1 MKMKDVIRLTGLT
14 DRAVRL
20 YIDSGLIAPE
30 ITENH
35 AGRKN
40 IEFSES
46 DVALL
51 RNVALLRK
59 AGFAI
64 AEIKTLLSDSEN
76 ARSVVDAFIEN
87 GDKEIENKA
96 EIIAKLK
103 GIRSDKEITLETVC
117 DALSATVS
125 AAKVPDEDMMHSA
138 RDESDRKFAVVAS
151 LVFIVLPLLAY
162 AGVNVINK
170 LQFRYSHFTAKDF
183 LWNFIFCF
191 GWFMIFVMGVASFL
205 LCRKKFSFSKGRKR
219 RKTASEILILC
230 CFALLVPSAITSVF
244 AIGFVP
250 TVYSQ
255 TTDVAD
261 YLILD
266 SHVEDVYG
274 EEIRS
279 VFPEK
284 IPESA
289 GKKSDGW
296 VDSYPY
302 TTRYYY
308 MYQATID
315 DSFDLFA
322 EWTLTEDEFLKAVDD
337 APDNYVHSEHKGEW
351 NCFYYTDTE
360 QVLEENLVGSHYL
373 FLIFAYN
380 EQTKSVRYIASYAI
394 DSQNP
399 PYYQTVEW

>member
-1 MKMKDVIRLTGLT
+1 MKIKTVTEITGLT

-51 RNVALLRK
+51 KKIALLRK
-59 AGFAI
+59 AGFSI
-64 AEIKTLLSDSEN
+64 ADIRALLSDETQ
-76 ARSVVDAFIEN
+76 ARRVVSAFIEN
-87 GDKEIENKA
+87 TETEIENKA
-96 EIIAKLK
+96 EIVARLK
-103 GIRSDKEITLETVC
+103 SIEADSAINADTVC
-117 DALSATVS
+117 EALSATVS

-151 LVFIVLPLLAY
+151 LIFTILPILVY
-162 AGVNVINK
+162 AGVNLINK
-170 LQFRYSHFTAKDF
+170 MQFRYSHFTAKDF
-183 LWNFIFCF
+183 LWNFILCF
-191 GWFMIFVMGVASFL
+191 GWFLIMVMGVVSFL

-230 CFALLVPSAITSVF
+230 CFALVVPSLLTSVF

-266 SHVEDVYG
+266 NTVEDVYG
-274 EEIRS
+274 EEIRRI
-279 VFPEK
+279 FPEK

-289 GKKSDGW
+289 GKKGDGW

-308 MYQATID
+308 MYQSAID
-315 DSFDLFA
+315 HSFDIFA
-322 EWTLTEDEFLKAVDD
+322 EWSLSENEFLQAVND
-337 APDNYVHSEHKGEW
+337 APDNYVHSENKGEW
-351 NCFYYTDTE
+351 NCFYYIDTE
-360 QVLEENLVGSHYL
+360 QEVEADQTYYW

-380 EQTKSVRYIASYAI
+380 EQTRSVRYIASYAI
-394 DSQNP
+394 DSQNA

>member
-1 MKMKDVIRLTGLT
+1 MKIKTVTEITGLT

-20 YIDSGLIAPE
+20 YIDSGLVSPE

-35 AGRKN
+35 AGRKS

-51 RNVALLRK
+51 KKIALLRK

-64 AEIKTLLSDSEN
+64 ADIRALLSDETQ
-76 ARSVVDAFIEN
+76 ARCVISTFIKNVET
-87 GDKEIENKA
+87 EIENKA
-96 EIIAKLK
+96 EIVARLK
-103 GIRSDKEITLETVC
+103 SIEADSVINADKVC
-117 DALSATVS
+117 EALSATVS
-125 AAKVPDEDMMHSA
+125 AVKVPDEDMMHSA

-151 LVFIVLPLLAY
+151 LVFTFLPILVY
-162 AGVNVINK
+162 AGVNLINK

-191 GWFMIFVMGVASFL
+191 GWFLIMIMGGVSFL

-230 CFALLVPSAITSVF
+230 CFALLVPSSLTSVF

-255 TTDVAD
+255 TTDVND

-266 SHVEDVYG
+266 STVEDVYG

-289 GKKSDGW
+289 GKKGDGW

-308 MYQATID
+308 MYQSAID
-315 DSFDLFA
+315 HSFDVFA
-322 EWTLTEDEFLKAVDD
+322 EWSLPEDEFLQAVDD
-337 APDNYVHSEHKGEW
+337 VPDNYVHSEYKGEW
-351 NCFYYTDTE
+351 NCLYYIDTE
-360 QVLEENLVGSHYL
+360 QEVEADQTYYW

-380 EQTKSVRYIASYAI
+380 EKTRSVRYIASYAI
-394 DSQNP
+394 DSQNL
-399 PYYQTVEW
+399 PYFQTVEW

>member
-1 MKMKDVIRLTGLT
+1 MKIKTVTEITGLT

-51 RNVALLRK
+51 KKIALLRK
-59 AGFAI
+59 AGFSI
-64 AEIKTLLSDSEN
+64 ADIRVLLTDETQ
-76 ARSVVDAFIEN
+76 ARFVVSAFIEN
-87 GDKEIENKA
+87 TETEIENKA
-96 EIIAKLK
+96 EIVARLK
-103 GIRSDKEITLETVC
+103 SIEADSAINADTVC
-117 DALSATVS
+117 EALSATVS

-151 LVFIVLPLLAY
+151 LIFTILPILVY
-162 AGVNVINK
+162 AGVNLIIK

-191 GWFMIFVMGVASFL
+191 GWFLIMVMGVVSFL

-230 CFALLVPSAITSVF
+230 CFALIVPSLLTSVF

-261 YLILD
+261 YLNLD
-266 SHVEDVYG
+266 STVEDVYG
-274 EEIRS
+274 EEIRRI
-279 VFPEK
+279 FPEK

-289 GKKSDGW
+289 GKKGDGW

-308 MYQATID
+308 MYQSAID
-315 DSFDLFA
+315 HSFDIFA
-322 EWTLTEDEFLKAVDD
+322 EWSLSENEFLQAVDD
-337 APDNYVHSEHKGEW
+337 APDNYVHSENKGEW
-351 NCFYYTDTE
+351 NCFYYIDTE
-360 QVLEENLVGSHYL
+360 QEVEADQTYYW

-380 EQTKSVRYIASYAI
+380 EQTRSVRYIASYAI
-394 DSQNP
+394 DSQNA

>member
-1 MKMKDVIRLTGLT
+1 MKIKTVTEITGLT

-51 RNVALLRK
+51 KKIALLRK
-59 AGFAI
+59 AGFSI
-64 AEIKTLLSDSEN
+64 ADIRALLTDETQ
-76 ARSVVDAFIEN
+76 ARSVVSAFIEN
-87 GDKEIENKA
+87 TETEIENKA
-96 EIIAKLK
+96 EIVARLK
-103 GIRSDKEITLETVC
+103 SIEADSAINADTVC
-117 DALSATVS
+117 EALSATVS

-151 LVFIVLPLLAY
+151 LIFTILPILVY
-162 AGVNVINK
+162 AGVNLINK
-170 LQFRYSHFTAKDF
+170 MQFRYSHFTAKDF

-191 GWFMIFVMGVASFL
+191 GWFLIMVMGVVSFL

-230 CFALLVPSAITSVF
+230 CFALIVPSLLTSVF

-266 SHVEDVYG
+266 STVEDVYG
-274 EEIRS
+274 EEIRRI
-279 VFPEK
+279 FPEK

-289 GKKSDGW
+289 GKKGDGW
-296 VDSYPY
+296 VDSFPY

-308 MYQATID
+308 MYQSAID
-315 DSFDLFA
+315 HSFDIFA
-322 EWTLTEDEFLKAVDD
+322 EWSLPENDFLQAVDD
-337 APDNYVHSEHKGEW
+337 APDNYVHSENKGEW
-351 NCFYYTDTE
+351 NCFYYIDTE
-360 QVLEENLVGSHYL
+360 QEVEAEQTYYW

-380 EQTKSVRYIASYAI
+380 EQTRSVRYIASYAI
-394 DSQNP
+394 DSQNA

>member
-1 MKMKDVIRLTGLT
+1 MKIKTVTEITGLT

-51 RNVALLRK
+51 KKIALLRK
-59 AGFAI
+59 AGFSI
-64 AEIKTLLSDSEN
+64 ADIRALLTDETQ
-76 ARSVVDAFIEN
+76 ARCVVSAFIEN
-87 GDKEIENKA
+87 TETEIENKA
-96 EIIAKLK
+96 EIVARLK
-103 GIRSDKEITLETVC
+103 SIEADSAINADTVC
-117 DALSATVS
+117 EALSATVS

-151 LVFIVLPLLAY
+151 LIFTILPILVY
-162 AGVNVINK
+162 AGVNLINK
-170 LQFRYSHFTAKDF
+170 MQFRYSHFTAKDF

-191 GWFMIFVMGVASFL
+191 GWFLIMVMGVVSFL

-230 CFALLVPSAITSVF
+230 CFALIVPSLLTSVF

-266 SHVEDVYG
+266 STVEDVYG

-279 VFPEK
+279 IFPEK

-289 GKKSDGW
+289 GKKGDGW
-296 VDSYPY
+296 VDSFPY

-308 MYQATID
+308 MYQSAID
-315 DSFDLFA
+315 HSFDIFA
-322 EWTLTEDEFLKAVDD
+322 EWSLPENDFLQAVDD
-337 APDNYVHSEHKGEW
+337 APDNYVHSENKGEW
-351 NCFYYTDTE
+351 NCFYYIDTE
-360 QVLEENLVGSHYL
+360 QEVEADQTYYW

-380 EQTKSVRYIASYAI
+380 EQTRTVRYIASYAI
-394 DSQNP
+394 DSQNA

>member
-20 YIDSGLIAPE
+20 YIENGLVAPV
-30 ITENH
+30 ISENY

-40 IEFSES
+40 INFSES

-51 RNVALLRK
+51 QNVAMLRK

-64 AEIKTLLSDSEN
+64 ADIKTLLTDSVN
-76 ARSVVDAFIEN
+76 ARIVVDAFIEN
-87 GDKEIENKA
+87 GEKEIDNKA
-96 EIIAKLK
+96 EIIARLK
-103 GIRSDKEITLETVC
+103 GISADKEITVETVC
-117 DALSATVS
+117 EALSATVS
-125 AAKVPDEDMMHSA
+125 EVKVPDEDMMHSA
-138 RDESDRKFAVVAS
+138 KDETERKLAVVFS
-151 LVFIVLPLLAY
+151 SVLVALPVLVY
-162 AGVNVINK
+162 AGINIINK
-170 LQFRYSHFTAKDF
+170 LQFRFSHFTADDL
-183 LWNFIFCF
+183 LWNFILSF
-191 GWFMIFVMGVASFL
+191 GWFLIFVMSFVSLL
-205 LCRKKFSFSKGRKR
+205 LCVKKYSFSKGRKR

-230 CFALLVPSAITSVF
+230 CMALIMPSILSSIF

-255 TTDVAD
+255 TTDAD
-261 YLILD
+261 NYLLLD
-266 SHVEDVYG
+266 SRVEDIYG
-274 EEIRS
+274 DEIRL

-289 GKKSDGW
+289 GKKDDGW
-296 VDSYPY
+296 RGTYPY

-322 EWTLTEDEFLKAVDD
+322 EWTLTEDEFEKAVEA
-337 APDNYVHSEHKGEW
+337 APDNYVHSECKGEW
-351 NCFYYTDTE
+351 NCLYYTDTE
-360 QVLEENLVGSHYL
+360 QVLEEGLAGSYYW

-380 EQTKSVRYIASYAI
+380 EQTNSVRYISSYAI
-394 DSQNP
+394 DSP
-399 PYYQTVEW
+399 SGPYYLTVEW

>member
-1 MKMKDVIRLTGLT
+1 MKIKTVIEITGLT
-14 DRAVRL
+14 DRAIRL
-20 YIDSGLIAPE
+20 YIDNGLIAPE

-51 RNVALLRK
+51 KKIALLRK

-64 AEIKTLLSDSEN
+64 ADIRALLSDEN
-76 ARSVVDAFIEN
+76 QARCVVSAFIEN
-87 GDKEIENKA
+87 TETEIENKA
-96 EIIAKLK
+96 EIVARLK
-103 GIRSDKEITLETVC
+103 SIEADSAINADTVC
-117 DALSATVS
+117 EALSATVS

-151 LVFIVLPLLAY
+151 LIFTILPILVY
-162 AGVNVINK
+162 AGVNLINK
-170 LQFRYSHFTAKDF
+170 MQFRYSHFTAKDF

-191 GWFMIFVMGVASFL
+191 GWFLIMVMGVVSFL

-219 RKTASEILILC
+219 RKTASEILIFC
-230 CFALLVPSAITSVF
+230 CFALIVPSLLTSVF

-266 SHVEDVYG
+266 STVEDVYG
-274 EEIRS
+274 EEIRRI
-279 VFPEK
+279 FPEK

-289 GKKSDGW
+289 GKKGDGW

-308 MYQATID
+308 MYQSAID
-315 DSFDLFA
+315 HSFDIFA
-322 EWTLTEDEFLKAVDD
+322 EWSLSENEFLQAVND
-337 APDNYVHSEHKGEW
+337 APDNYVHSENKGEW
-351 NCFYYTDTE
+351 NCFYYIDTE
-360 QVLEENLVGSHYL
+360 QEVEADQTYYW

-380 EQTKSVRYIASYAI
+380 EQTRTVRYIASYAI
-394 DSQNP
+394 DSQNA

>member
-1 MKMKDVIRLTGLT
+1 MKIKTVTEITGLT

-40 IEFSES
+40 IEFSEN

-51 RNVALLRK
+51 KKIALLRK
-59 AGFAI
+59 AGFSI
-64 AEIKTLLSDSEN
+64 ADIRALLTDETQ
-76 ARSVVDAFIEN
+76 ARCVVSAFIEN
-87 GDKEIENKA
+87 TETEIENKA
-96 EIIAKLK
+96 EIVARLK
-103 GIRSDKEITLETVC
+103 SIEADSAINADTVC
-117 DALSATVS
+117 EALSATVS

-151 LVFIVLPLLAY
+151 LIFTILPILVY
-162 AGVNVINK
+162 AGVNLINK
-170 LQFRYSHFTAKDF
+170 MQFRYSHFTAKDF
-183 LWNFIFCF
+183 LWNFILCF
-191 GWFMIFVMGVASFL
+191 GWFLIMVMGVVSFL

-230 CFALLVPSAITSVF
+230 CFALIVPSLLTSVF

-266 SHVEDVYG
+266 STVEDVYG
-274 EEIRS
+274 EEIRRI
-279 VFPEK
+279 FPEK

-289 GKKSDGW
+289 GKKGDGW

-308 MYQATID
+308 MYQSAID
-315 DSFDLFA
+315 HSFDIYA
-322 EWTLTEDEFLKAVDD
+322 EWSLPEDEFLQAVND
-337 APDNYVHSEHKGEW
+337 APDNYVHSENKGEW
-351 NCFYYTDTE
+351 NCFYYIDTE
-360 QVLEENLVGSHYL
+360 QEVEADQTYYW

-380 EQTKSVRYIASYAI
+380 EQTHSVRYIASYAI
-394 DSQNP
+394 DSQNA